1 MKKETTMKKLTPEQ
15 RAQRALD
22 RADDA
27 RINELYAN
35 GAMGRAYVKPEV
47 EAAPVRRVTVLT
59 SAVATKARAAKA
71 AATRRANRLAR

>member
-1 MKKETTMKKLTPEQ
+1 MMNKRTMKKLTPEQ

-35 GAMGRAYVKPEV
+35 GAMGRAHVAPVV

-59 SAVATKARAAKA
+59 SAVVTKARGAKA
-71 AATRRANRLAR
+71 AATRRQNRLAR

>member
-1 MKKETTMKKLTPEQ
+1 MNKRTMKKLTPEEL
-15 RAQRALD
+15 AD
-22 RADDA
+22 RAELRA
-27 RINELYAN
+27 ERQRINELYAN

-71 AATRRANRLAR
+71 AATRRQNRLAR